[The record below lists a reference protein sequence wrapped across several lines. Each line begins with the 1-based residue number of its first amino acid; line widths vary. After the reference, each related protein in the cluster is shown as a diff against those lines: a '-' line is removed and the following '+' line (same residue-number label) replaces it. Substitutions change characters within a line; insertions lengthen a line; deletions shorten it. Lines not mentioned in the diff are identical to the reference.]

1 MAVAAPAPPSS
12 SSSSLAAPGLTAASS
27 SPSPGHSP
35 GKTTR
40 IRFLDQLSPTS
51 QRAYHDEQERKKEE
65 KKTKMEEAGES
76 ETRIER
82 VEQPSAAVLA
92 SQTAENTQYNRH
104 HAPAPAPPP
113 DLVQDTQQP
122 GPPPAPAPD
131 ISAPAPVSGES
142 QQQQQPRIVDIQTRY
157 REQELI
163 IQSRMYE
170 TQQPAAYLAPD
181 PAQGGGYQN
190 PVFDLE
196 AAGGQGGS
204 AGGGGPEPGWS
215 RVTGR
220 ERRPKRWSFRRTN
233 SGRFEHAGRVFPQ
246 TSPHSQR

>member
-1 MAVAAPAPPSS
+1 MKAVVVA
-12 SSSSLAAPGLTAASS
+12 
-27 SPSPGHSP
+27 
-35 GKTTR
+35 
-40 IRFLDQLSPTS
+40 FN
-51 QRAYHDEQERKKEE
+51 QEKALVGAFSVITNLR
-65 KKTKMEEAGES
+65 M
-76 ETRIER
+76 
-82 VEQPSAAVLA
+82 
-92 SQTAENTQYNRH
+92 
-104 HAPAPAPPP
+104 
-113 DLVQDTQQP
+113 DLFQ
-122 GPPPAPAPD
+122 AL
-131 ISAPAPVSGES
+131 
-142 QQQQQPRIVDIQTRY
+142 
-157 REQELI
+157 EQELI

-170 TQQPAAYLAPD
+170 TQQAAYLAPD
-181 PAQGGGYQN
+181 PAHGGGYQN